1 MNVILSVK
9 IVLMNQQNVL
19 VVVAWIIEICQ
30 DLFVFVSLII
40 MIMEI
45 LVVINVILVVI
56 IVVDQLKLNV
66 PIVMIQIIEY

>member
-1 MNVILSVK
+1 
-9 IVLMNQQNVL
+9 
-19 VVVAWIIEICQ
+19 
-30 DLFVFVSLII
+30 